1 MAKYLLTNTNQHG
14 LLAIGSSEEN
24 LKVYYPNLDIHYKV
38 QGTLYE
44 ISDEDFEGI
53 NLGTKTYTTVV
64 DGAPVIEDVVPAGTE
79 NVTPDASEIDVL
91 KQQRLFNINNCL
103 KGQDFSSN
111 PSWKTTIETY
121 KTALENFDVNSVSYP
136 VNHGIEKAMSD
147 AGISPIIGDHQIV

>member
-79 NVTPDASEIDVL
+79 NVTQDASEMYLL

-111 PSWKTTIETY
+111 PSLKTTIETY
-121 KTALENFDVNSVSYP
+121 KTALENVDLSSVTFPQSVNFMRLYLNNESVESF
-136 VNHGIEKAMSD
+136 HKDFFI
-147 AGISPIIGDHQIV
+147 